1 MMSSSL
7 GAQLNGILLKVKSRD
22 YHEIYEI
29 AFTYGLY
36 EMTWEELYNTLNAKS
51 SDGLIT
57 RHSFSEFFI
66 EKGSRSSFGEDSYK
80 KILGIFDCF
89 DRTGSDFCDVDELTF
104 IHGGTLKFMKEMQ
117 AGDGPNLQSV
127 GAPYNVSAS
136 ARFLRLLDRLT
147 PLLQTAVV
155 DARQ

>member
-1 MMSSSL
+1 MNFARHLGKVARVLIFEASLWHVLLLRALIEGSSGRCLQIWTHPVSIMMSSSL
-7 GAQLNGILLKVKSRD
+7 GAQLNGILLKVKGRD

-57 RHSFSEFFI
+57 RHSFSEFFT
-66 EKGSRSSFGEDSYK
+66 EKGSRSSFGVNSYK

-89 DRTGSDFCDVDELTF
+89 DRTGSDFCDVDELTCGLSLF
-104 IHGGTLKFMKEMQ
+104 IRG
-117 AGDGPNLQSV
+117 
-127 GAPYNVSAS
+127 
-136 ARFLRLLDRLT
+136 
-147 PLLQTAVV
+147 
-155 DARQ
+155 